1 LQPVLE
7 VPGSNHV
14 PSFASRL
21 VVALVAALVLVT
33 VSAAPVAARTPGP
46 KVAII
51 VGPVGEELTPQYLAL
66 AEMAAATAH
75 AHGARVARAYSP
87 DATPEN
93 VVAAVE
99 GANVIVYLG
108 HGTGFPNPYSE
119 TPNPDVVNGWG
130 LQGPA
135 ADGTHSDV
143 ISDGRL
149 RYHGEAWLEANLR
162 PAPGF
167 VMIYSNAC
175 YAPGASEGGFPP
187 PTEEEALAHVA
198 NYSRPMLAMGAS
210 AYFATDFYGGAAVL
224 LDRLLGRGR
233 LPFGRVFASEPH
245 YDAAAA
251 SWHAHPLVDGA
262 EVWLHRSPY
271 FGGQVDYWYAFAGDP
286 RQVFDGSRIRGGLA
300 RFSTAPA
307 GQAAPTTP
315 GGPVRGEASSY
326 PFTRGMRDVPT
337 VALPLALGG
346 EALAVSG
353 SVAVCADRCAVLPV
367 VDSCPCYWGTPDQR
381 VANLSHAAW
390 RLISDA
396 PLKEG
401 LIEVRI
407 YLDGEVPGGERETPS
422 VMRTR
427 VVPPPS
433 VPRGES

>member
-1 LQPVLE
+1 VLE
-7 VPGSNHV
+7 VPALHPAPRS
-14 PSFASRL
+14 ASRL
-21 VVALVAALVLVT
+21 VIALVAVLV
-33 VSAAPVAARTPGP
+33 VGALSAGPVAARTPAP

-51 VGPVGEELTPQYLAL
+51 VGPVGEQLTPEYLIL
-66 AEMAAATAH
+66 AEMAAATAE
-75 AHGARVARAYSP
+75 ARGARVARAYSP
-87 DATPEN
+87 NATPEN

-108 HGTGFPNPYSE
+108 HGTGFPNPYSD
-119 TPNPDVVNGWG
+119 TPNPAVVNGWG

-143 ISDGRL
+143 LSDGHL

-175 YAPGASEGGFPP
+175 YAPGASEGGLPP
-187 PTEEEALAHVA
+187 PTEEEAVAHVA

-224 LDRLLGRGR
+224 LDRLLDRGR
-233 LPFGRVFASEPH
+233 QPFGRVFASEPH
-245 YDAAAA
+245 YDAAAV
-251 SWHAHPLVDGA
+251 SRHEHPLADGA
-262 EVWLHRSPY
+262 QLWLHRSPY
-271 FGGQVDYWYAFAGDP
+271 FDGKVDYWYAFAGDP
-286 RQVFDGSRIRGGLA
+286 RRAFDGSRARGGPA
-300 RFSTAPA
+300 AWSTAPP
-307 GQAAPTTP
+307 GEAAPAAA

-346 EALAVSG
+346 VALTVSG
-353 SVAVCADRCAVLPV
+353 NVAVCADRCAVLPV

-396 PLKEG
+396 PLQEG

-422 VMRTR
+422 VQRTR
-427 VVPPPS
+427 VRPPPS